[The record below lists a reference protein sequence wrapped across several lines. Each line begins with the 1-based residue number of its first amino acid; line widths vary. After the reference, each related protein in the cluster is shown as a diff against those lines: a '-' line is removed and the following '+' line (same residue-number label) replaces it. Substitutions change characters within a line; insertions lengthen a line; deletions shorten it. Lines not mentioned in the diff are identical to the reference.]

1 MTWLRLRLKQMTREL
16 GDMKSVLQLL
26 VTAPD
31 RAAAATWAAELGRNG
46 FQDYTAEDVR
56 LSLQVSATTDDHR
69 VLYSQSPVS
78 GAGLP
83 LMLPLTDSVLA

>member
-56 LSLQVSATTDDHR
+56 LSLQVSATTDHHAR
-69 VLYSQSPVS
+69 N
-78 GAGLP
+78 
-83 LMLPLTDSVLA
+83 